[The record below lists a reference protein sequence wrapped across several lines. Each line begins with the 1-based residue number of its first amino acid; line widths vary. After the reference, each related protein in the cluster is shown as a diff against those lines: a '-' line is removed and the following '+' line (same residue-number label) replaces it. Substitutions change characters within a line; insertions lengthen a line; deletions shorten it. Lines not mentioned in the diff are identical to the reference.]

1 MKQKTPRKRAA
12 AKPPGKTQRSSAHG
26 SDGAADVAA
35 FLRQL
40 PRAQR
45 DLLLA
50 ARARI
55 QQLVPSAT
63 EAVRAGWGLLG
74 FSAPRYFAFLAP
86 PPARAPSRGR
96 KPPPSPE
103 LSPSA
108 EELVR
113 LGFEQGVLLEDP
125 WGLLVGAGTQVRFIP
140 LAQASD
146 LARPGVDALV
156 LQAAELARR
165 SRGPAAGRRQR

>member
-1 MKQKTPRKRAA
+1 MKPRKPRRKRTAIS
-12 AKPPGKTQRSSAHG
+12 PGKTRRPARG
-26 SDGAADVAA
+26 PAEVTA

-40 PRAQR
+40 PRAER
-45 DLLLA
+45 ELALA
-50 ARARI
+50 ARDRI
-55 QQLVPSAT
+55 RQLVPSAT

-86 PPARAPSRGR
+86 APAAAHAAG
-96 KPPPSPE
+96 E
-103 LSPSA
+103 L
-108 EELVR
+108 LR

-140 LAQASD
+140 LAEVSD
-146 LARPGVDALV
+146 LARPGVDALL

-165 SRGPAAGRRQR
+165 PPAPRGRRPGS